1 MPARASGWHGS
12 RAATRLFLAAAGEE
26 IEQLARQGIPFQVIP
41 GITAASGCASYAG
54 IPLTHRDHAQ
64 SVRFVTG
71 QLQDGSVNLDWKS
84 LVAPGQ
90 TLVFYMSLK
99 GLPIICKNLLAFG
112 MEASLPVALIEKG
125 TTLQQK
131 VYVSTLG
138 EMRAVLERNDIHA
151 PTIFI
156 AGSVVS
162 LHRSLDWFPTS

>member
-1 MPARASGWHGS
+1 M
-12 RAATRLFLAAAGEE
+12 
-26 IEQLARQGIPFQVIP
+26 
-41 GITAASGCASYAG
+41 
-54 IPLTHRDHAQ
+54 
-64 SVRFVTG
+64 RFVTG